1 MPKIYSAKFS
11 QAHVTPNDSFS
22 MGAYL
27 CSVALRAQDA
37 KATGL
42 QSPSVCCC
50 LSTAPKPYLDASD
63 ATVVGNL

>member
-1 MPKIYSAKFS
+1 MPETQPENFS
-11 QAHVTPNDSFS
+11 QAHLTPNDSFS
-22 MGAYL
+22 TGAYL
-27 CSVALRAQDA
+27 CSVAERARYA

-63 ATVVGNL
+63 VTVFGNL